1 MDFTLSDEHQM
12 FQRAIRDFAEKE
24 IGPQVEEAEEKEEFP
39 VELFPKMGKLGYLGI
54 RYPEKYGGPG
64 FDKISECLY
73 IEELNRVCAGIA
85 SGLMVQ
91 SGLATEAIFYHGT
104 EEQKQRLLVPAIK
117 GEKIAALGLTE
128 PNAGSDISSI
138 QTTARKDGDSYIVNG
153 SKIFITNGTI
163 ADFVLVAA
171 YTDKSRGTKGISL
184 LVLERGTPGFTI
196 ARKLKKLGNR
206 SSDTGELVFEDCR
219 IPKENLIGEENRG
232 FGYIVGALKSGRIIY
247 GARSVGVAQAAFE
260 AALQYAKERVQFG
273 QPIGKFQ
280 ANQFKLAKMATAI
293 EAARTF
299 TFRAAW
305 MLDQG
310 IECMKEASM
319 VKLFATEMVQ
329 WVTAEAVQ
337 LHGGYGY
344 MMEYPVQRYFR
355 DAKMFTITEGTSE
368 IQQVVIA
375 RELGL

>member
-1 MDFTLSDEHQM
+1 MDFTLSDEHRM

-24 IGPQVEEAEEKEEFP
+24 IDPQVEEAEEKEEFP

-54 RYPEKYGGPG
+54 RYPEKYGGP
-64 FDKISECLY
+64 
-73 IEELNRVCAGIA
+73 
-85 SGLMVQ
+85 
-91 SGLATEAIFYHGT
+91 
-104 EEQKQRLLVPAIK
+104 LLVPAIK

>member
-1 MDFTLSDEHQM
+1 MDFSLSEEHRM

-24 IGPQVEEAEEKEEFP
+24 IGPLIEEAEEKEEFP

-54 RYPEKYGGPG
+54 RYPEEYGGPG
-64 FDKISECLY
+64 FDKISECIY
-73 IEELNRVCAGIA
+73 VEELSRVCAGIA

-91 SGLATEAIFYHGT
+91 SGLATEAVFKHGT
-104 EEQKQRLLVPAIK
+104 EEQKQRFLVPAIK
-117 GEKIAALGLTE
+117 GDKIAALGLTE

-138 QTTARKDGDSYIVNG
+138 QTIARRDGDTYFLNG

-184 LVLERGTPGFTI
+184 LIVEKGTPGFTV

-206 SSDTGELVFEDCR
+206 SSDTGELVFEDCQV
-219 IPKENLIGEENRG
+219 PKENLIGEENRG
-232 FGYIVGALKSGRIIY
+232 FSYIVGALKSGRITY
-247 GARSVGVAQAAFE
+247 GGRAVGVAQAAFE
-260 AALQYAKERVQFG
+260 AALQYAKERIQFG

-280 ANQFKLAKMATAI
+280 ANQFKLAQMVTAI

-305 MLDQG
+305 MMDQG

-329 WVTAEAVQ
+329 KVVAEAVQ
-337 LHGGYGY
+337 IHGGYGY
-344 MMEYPVQRYFR
+344 MTEYPVERYFR
-355 DAKMFTITEGTSE
+355 DAKMFTIVEGTSE
-368 IQQVVIA
+368 IQQMVIA